1 MGSKER
7 GYIMLY
13 RNITDHWLW
22 EDKPFSYGQAW
33 IDLLLLA
40 NHTDA
45 KVLLGRDVIEVKRGS
60 RVTSIRQLGARWG
73 WSNSKVTRFLRTCE
87 KEEMIK
93 RECDTRKTVVT
104 IENYG
109 SYQAVKKAGG
119 TRAEHDKNTSEPPT
133 HTNNND
139 KNEKN
144 EKERNID
151 KSVFRYGEFSNVVL
165 SDKEF
170 EKLREEYQ
178 DYRARIEKLSLYK
191 ASTGKVYK
199 NDYATI
205 KTWARKDDTEK
216 PAIER
221 MRKEL

>member
-1 MGSKER
+1 
-7 GYIMLY
+7 
-13 RNITDHWLW
+13 
-22 EDKPFSYGQAW
+22 
-33 IDLLLLA
+33 
-40 NHTDA
+40 
-45 KVLLGRDVIEVKRGS
+45 
-60 RVTSIRQLGARWG
+60 
-73 WSNSKVTRFLRTCE
+73 
-87 KEEMIK
+87 
-93 RECDTRKTVVT
+93 
-104 IENYG
+104 
-109 SYQAVKKAGG
+109 
-119 TRAEHDKNTSEPPT
+119 
-133 HTNNND
+133 
-139 KNEKN
+139 
-144 EKERNID
+144 
-151 KSVFRYGEFSNVVL
+151 VVL